1 MEEKIMEMFR
11 RASMMKLVRA
21 FVIGIIFGLVAF
33 IASGDGGIS
42 TGLALLLIYLE
53 YKMR

>member
-1 MEEKIMEMFR
+1 MEMFR
-11 RASMMKLVRA
+11 KTSMMKLVRA
-21 FVIGIIFGLVAF
+21 FVIGIVFGFIAY
-33 IASGDGGIS
+33 IASGDGSIS